1 MKHILIFLSL
11 FLFTSPLFGQSE
23 CDETTR
29 ARMIKSGISD
39 KTIEEQCGKIG
50 EKEKVS
56 ENVENEDTGEEK
68 KVSEE
73 DPYEYRIWRIAGG
86 SATGTFKHTDA
97 YNPEISGDFD
107 HDLSGGTSTFSYFRI
122 KEDNY
127 FNGWGWSSVFVNAD
141 ETTSKDKVP
150 GSWTYYHTTYGYADI
165 TVTVRSFRTNF
176 FYFLY
181 GYNIDIND
189 KFSFQPNLRIGPK
202 LEVARWNEKYEFRST
217 NDLEYKYTESFH
229 TLGLEIVLPFMYKI
243 NETFGIG
250 VDLCICGSSG
260 EYTEDERKLTRGNK
274 YEFTN
279 VNAFNLFFDIYL

>member
-1 MKHILIFLSL
+1 MRHILIILSIL
-11 FLFTSPLFGQSE
+11 LQSSPVIGQSE

-86 SATGTFKHTDA
+86 SANGTFKHTDE

-107 HDLSGGTSTFSYFRI
+107 HDLSGGTFTLSYFALD
-122 KEDNY
+122 EDNY
-127 FNGWGWSSVFVNAD
+127 FHGGGWSSVNVSAD

-150 GSWTYYHTTYGYADI
+150 GYWTYYNATYGYADG
-165 TVTVRSFRTNF
+165 TVTVKSFRTNF
-176 FYFLY
+176 FYGIY
-181 GYNIDIND
+181 GYNYEIND
-189 KFSFQPNLRIGPK
+189 KMSLQPNLRYGYK
-202 LEVARWNEKYEFRST
+202 FVVAEWNEKYEFKST
-217 NDLEYKYTESFH
+217 TDPEYKYTETFH
-229 TLGLEIVLPFMYKI
+229 TFGLEIVLPFMYKI
-243 NETFGIG
+243 NESFGIG
-250 VDLCICGSSG
+250 ADLCICGSSG
-260 EYTEDERKLTRGNK
+260 EYTEEERVLSRGNK

-279 VNAFNLFFDIYL
+279 VNALNLFFDIYL